1 MDFLKKRLKRLTSM
15 GLALLLSA
23 SAFPATAFA
32 ASDSTS
38 TLAEVTA
45 KYIDAENGK
54 EIAEQEIYSVTHEER
69 QPQEIENY
77 TYVDYTENVEYVYS
91 HKDLTYIVGYP
102 DESVRPDASMTRAEA
117 TTVFYRLYDGE
128 YPEFERRMSNGTF
141 EDVKTDYWFYKEVE
155 TLYNI
160 GIVDG
165 TDEHKFSPDAPVTRA
180 EFAVMAARF
189 ANLDY
194 EGGNLFDDVPNG
206 HWAYSYINAAANAGW
221 VEGYPDGSFRPDEP
235 ISRAEVVRLVN
246 GMINR
251 NVTLDK
257 LKELG
262 IECPYNDLVENHW
275 GYCDLIE
282 ASIPHSAEEW
292 HGLSYNDGIYNIIVE
307 KFIDQNGKELAETVT
322 TAGKEESSPKV
333 IPAYEYRG
341 YIRTIV
347 YQYTNGDAI
356 PSIEKTANAKTAN
369 VGDTL
374 TYTVKLTND
383 EAASSA
389 WKEVVLT
396 DEIPDGLTFAD
407 GSVYVESKAAKHSFE
422 NGLLSV
428 PLGDIAAGQTVSVTF
443 KATVNSDMYNQ
454 TIYNTAVAE
463 GANGIVKDESGSE
476 TGKYEDTDDG
486 VYINKGDTAPYVEK
500 RADKPSAEVGDKI
513 TYTVTLGNAEGAVY
527 EIENASMTD
536 IIPAELDFVDGSV
549 QVDGVSTGYSFDN
562 ETRTLTVPLDR
573 IAPNTK
579 TTVTFAATVNESA
592 YGKTVYNTAVMSGDN
607 ISDTEGTDDGVAIG
621 DGKARPSIE
630 KSADKSS
637 AKVGDKITYILTL
650 SNSETATVPV
660 ENAAVTDVIP
670 AGLTFEYGSVM
681 LDGSG
686 TSDFTY
692 DENTRLLTVNV
703 GSIEPDTSRT
713 VSFVATVNEDAYN
726 TTIQNLATLTSDN
739 TEPVQDKDDGVVVA
753 DGMTDLSIN
762 KSVDKSSAR
771 VGDTLTYTVQVSNG
785 AGAEVNIRD
794 TVMRDAI
801 PDGLTFRGNVTVDGY
816 STVYQYDNENRTLS
830 VPLDAIAP
838 GQTKTISFDVLVNSD
853 AYGMMI
859 ENTAVA
865 SGSNAPDTEDTDDGV
880 TIENGTPDGRAGAK
894 SANKMTARVGDTIT
908 YTITLENSAM
918 ATADWTG
925 VTVTDATQYTYD
937 KNYNLLKTTDAEGG
951 VSSSAY
957 DALGRVVSATDENGN
972 ATTYTYDKNGNVLTE
987 TDALSGVVTNTYDT
1001 RGRVAATTDKLGATT
1016 TYTYD
1021 AAGNL
1026 RKETDANNAYAVYQ
1040 YDANNNLIQYT
1051 NRNNEWVKYA
1061 YDCMNRQVKE
1071 TNQLNHATEY
1081 EYDLAGNQ
1089 TAVIDG
1095 NKNKTIY
1102 TYDGLN
1108 RLVSKTNAEGGM
1120 FEYRYDSFGNTAG
1133 TTMYGGGDEKAATTY
1148 AYDAAGN
1155 LLTETSPLGSVT
1167 TYTHDKEGNVLTQ
1180 VDENGKQTAYTY
1192 DKLYRMVSRK
1202 DADGTA
1208 TFAYDKAGNMT
1219 SAKDG
1224 NGTVAFAFDAL
1235 SRTTAVTNE
1244 DGTTTAYTYDAA
1256 SNRLSITYPD
1266 GKAVTTAYDSLGNVK
1281 SQTDHDGTGITYT
1294 RDAEGRTIK
1303 EGHSDGSTTEY
1314 DYNAA
1319 GLLTLQKE
1327 VTKSNSTRRQTAY
1340 TYDDAGNIVS
1350 ENRSGVD
1357 IDKKD
1362 ELVRYYYDKAN
1373 QLIRTNIEGKNTKYS
1388 YDLAGNLLSDGTNTY
1403 TYDLQNRLVSKTGKD
1418 GTTTYTYDAAGNL
1431 IKKAAPDG
1439 TTEYTY
1445 TAQNKLKTGK
1455 TEDGQSSTY
1464 TYNALNVRIK
1474 NVQVRD
1480 NKNAAHANSDLK
1492 DGSHGTDYLDFLKD
1506 GRFFWQRTW
1515 ETEVGT
1521 TFQSNFETVTKN
1533 YVVDYLSIAN
1543 RDILVTEDGSFT
1555 QRYVYDEDGT
1565 RISAEYGYA
1574 AGTKRGEGGENL
1586 QSDFAANDVRKVWY
1600 RTSHLGSTLFA
1611 VDETGKVISHTI
1623 YDPWGNPLT
1632 KTYTDTNFS
1641 GIDNANNFTG
1651 YTWDEVLDLYFAQ
1664 NRFYDPADHRFT
1676 QEDPIKDGEN
1686 WYGYCG
1692 NNVVNYSDWAGL
1704 ASSNTR
1710 YVATDNVYMRSGA
1723 GTSYNVLATLQYNT
1737 AVTYLNEKK
1746 NNNNYNWAKVQY
1758 EGKTGWIADKY
1769 LKTSKRPSI
1778 SATIDSVA
1786 QKFGFEYSYG
1796 GQYFYSS
1803 EYGWQRTF
1811 GYMDLFDKYMN
1822 IVPGIN
1828 INFLSCIFQYN
1839 NKTWRVECWKGEYG
1853 PTAGGEVGLY
1863 VLDGTMSL
1871 SQYFQKMRCDG
1882 AVFTGTEAFDR
1893 LFSMIKNTEPLSKN
1907 VAWYRAAYSSEYI
1920 GMSIAFREVVQK
1932 KNGGDSYTTN
1942 AFASRSSSGHWWL
1955 TVFKLNSAKKENI
1968 IMDVTL
1974 TFPNSTM
1981 RSAYDEKLYWKS
1993 KYGGY
1998 KIMNRKSNNK
2008 VESFSWR

>member
-221 VEGYPDGSFRPDEP
+221 VEGYPDGSFRSDEP

-925 VTVTDATQYTYD
+925 VTVTDALPDGVTFTGNVQKDGQATTEYSYD
-937 KNYNLLKTTDAEGG
+937 
-951 VSSSAY
+951 SSSRTLTLTPYAIAPDTQVVYTFDVTVDEGMQGEFIVNTAILTDGNEQTPLPDAGVQINKGEADPIVTKSASVTKADIGDMFTYEITVKNGDKATAPWKNVVAY
-957 DALGRVVSATDENGN
+957 DTLPAGVKLIGNVYLDGKVALHKLNGN
-972 ATTYTYDKNGNVLTE
+972 ALSVLVG
-987 TDALSGVVTNTYDT
+987 DL
-1001 RGRVAATTDKLGATT
+1001 
-1016 TYTYD
+1016 
-1021 AAGNL
+1021 AAG
-1026 RKETDANNAYAVYQ
+1026 ESV
-1040 YDANNNLIQYT
+1040 
-1051 NRNNEWVKYA
+1051 
-1061 YDCMNRQVKE
+1061 
-1071 TNQLNHATEY
+1071 
-1081 EYDLAGNQ
+1081 
-1089 TAVIDG
+1089 VI
-1095 NKNKTIY
+1095 
-1102 TYDGLN
+1102 
-1108 RLVSKTNAEGGM
+1108 
-1120 FEYRYDSFGNTAG
+1120 SF
-1133 TTMYGGGDEKAATTY
+1133 D
-1148 AYDAAGN
+1148 
-1155 LLTETSPLGSVT
+1155 
-1167 TYTHDKEGNVLTQ
+1167 
-1180 VDENGKQTAYTY
+1180 
-1192 DKLYRMVSRK
+1192 
-1202 DADGTA
+1202 
-1208 TFAYDKAGNMT
+1208 
-1219 SAKDG
+1219 
-1224 NGTVAFAFDAL
+1224 
-1235 SRTTAVTNE
+1235 
-1244 DGTTTAYTYDAA
+1244 
-1256 SNRLSITYPD
+1256 
-1266 GKAVTTAYDSLGNVK
+1266 
-1281 SQTDHDGTGITYT
+1281 
-1294 RDAEGRTIK
+1294 
-1303 EGHSDGSTTEY
+1303 
-1314 DYNAA
+1314 
-1319 GLLTLQKE
+1319 
-1327 VTKSNSTRRQTAY
+1327 
-1340 TYDDAGNIVS
+1340 
-1350 ENRSGVD
+1350 
-1357 IDKKD
+1357 
-1362 ELVRYYYDKAN
+1362 
-1373 QLIRTNIEGKNTKYS
+1373 
-1388 YDLAGNLLSDGTNTY
+1388 
-1403 TYDLQNRLVSKTGKD
+1403 
-1418 GTTTYTYDAAGNL
+1418 
-1431 IKKAAPDG
+1431 
-1439 TTEYTY
+1439 
-1445 TAQNKLKTGK
+1445 
-1455 TEDGQSSTY
+1455 
-1464 TYNALNVRIK
+1464 
-1474 NVQVRD
+1474 VQV
-1480 NKNAAHANSDLK
+1480 
-1492 DGSHGTDYLDFLKD
+1492 LD
-1506 GRFFWQRTW
+1506 T
-1515 ETEVGT
+1515 
-1521 TFQSNFETVTKN
+1521 
-1533 YVVDYLSIAN
+1533 
-1543 RDILVTEDGSFT
+1543 
-1555 QRYVYDEDGT
+1555 
-1565 RISAEYGYA
+1565 A
-1574 AGTKRGEGGENL
+1574 AGTKQRG
-1586 QSDFAANDVRKVWY
+1586 
-1600 RTSHLGSTLFA
+1600 
-1611 VDETGKVISHTI
+1611 
-1623 YDPWGNPLT
+1623 
-1632 KTYTDTNFS
+1632 
-1641 GIDNANNFTG
+1641 
-1651 YTWDEVLDLYFAQ
+1651 
-1664 NRFYDPADHRFT
+1664 
-1676 QEDPIKDGEN
+1676 
-1686 WYGYCG
+1686 
-1692 NNVVNYSDWAGL
+1692 
-1704 ASSNTR
+1704 
-1710 YVATDNVYMRSGA
+1710 
-1723 GTSYNVLATLQYNT
+1723 
-1737 AVTYLNEKK
+1737 
-1746 NNNNYNWAKVQY
+1746 
-1758 EGKTGWIADKY
+1758 
-1769 LKTSKRPSI
+1769 
-1778 SATIDSVA
+1778 
-1786 QKFGFEYSYG
+1786 
-1796 GQYFYSS
+1796 
-1803 EYGWQRTF
+1803 
-1811 GYMDLFDKYMN
+1811 
-1822 IVPGIN
+1822 
-1828 INFLSCIFQYN
+1828 
-1839 NKTWRVECWKGEYG
+1839 
-1853 PTAGGEVGLY
+1853 
-1863 VLDGTMSL
+1863 
-1871 SQYFQKMRCDG
+1871 CD
-1882 AVFTGTEAFDR
+1882 R
-1893 LFSMIKNTEPLSKN
+1893 
-1907 VAWYRAAYSSEYI
+1907 R
-1920 GMSIAFREVVQK
+1920 
-1932 KNGGDSYTTN
+1932 
-1942 AFASRSSSGHWWL
+1942 
-1955 TVFKLNSAKKENI
+1955 
-1968 IMDVTL
+1968 
-1974 TFPNSTM
+1974 
-1981 RSAYDEKLYWKS
+1981 
-1993 KYGGY
+1993 
-1998 KIMNRKSNNK
+1998 
-2008 VESFSWR
+2008 